1 MVLLVYYQFVV
12 NFFFFFCLAYIC
24 VTFFV
29 TQVIYIYI
37 YNYCHI
43 VTIINSKLEIDHD
56 ILKNICGVNEL
67 SSPGPLHTGP
77 KAHAEEEETPKDEQR
92 KSKFPR
98 DIVEDNPVLSQSRS

>member
-12 NFFFFFCLAYIC
+12 NFFFFFLSCIYLCY
-24 VTFFV
+24 FFCY
-29 TQVIYIYI
+29 TGYIYI

-77 KAHAEEEETPKDEQR
+77 KAHAEEEETPEDEQR